1 MNLIEN
7 DITILI
13 EALECKMYDTKE
25 QISKYKKLE
34 NPGIML
40 EHYQAEAEE
49 IKSLIIKLE
58 NQ

>member
-1 MNLIEN
+1 MNLTEN

>member
-1 MNLIEN
+1 MNLTEN
-7 DITILI
+7 DTIILLD
-13 EALECKMYDTKE
+13 ALECKMYDTKE

-40 EHYQAEAEE
+40 EHYQVELQE
-49 IKSLIIKLE
+49 IETLFIKLS

>member
-1 MNLIEN
+1 MNLNEN